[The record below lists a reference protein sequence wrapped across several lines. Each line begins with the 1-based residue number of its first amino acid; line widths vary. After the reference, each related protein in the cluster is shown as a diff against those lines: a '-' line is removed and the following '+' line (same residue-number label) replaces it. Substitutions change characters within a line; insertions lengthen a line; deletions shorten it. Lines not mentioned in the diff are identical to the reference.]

1 MSWPFNPKPQNP
13 VCFAP
18 FDAGRGSFVCAES
31 GQPQAGQSRPQD
43 ASEASLGNLRNTYAR
58 AEPAPHVDHGKTT
71 EKPDFETGAKTVSKA
86 DRRSDRFDLQR
97 AAARLTPSLRVSGCL
112 WAMTGQTVSL
122 LLRDGDARFSGL
134 QTCGSVWSC
143 PCCSARISET
153 RRNELKT
160 LEEWAGSPLRGLRLV
175 MMTLTARHRKRSL
188 RDLVDRMTK
197 AKQRM
202 QNLTAWKR
210 LRESGTLFGTVSVR
224 EATYGDAHGWHP
236 HYHVLC
242 LVEADSDEEAIAILE
257 PQRRKWL
264 HCLRKEGLTGTL
276 DRAFDLQNGDAVA
289 AYISKHGRDEGDR
302 KAAQERRPAWGIA
315 EEMTLA
321 RVKRGR
327 GEKGRSPWQILRD
340 AAAGDAESEKLWQ
353 EYALTMHGRRQQV
366 WSDGLKAVCGLVEV
380 EDEEAAE
387 GEEYTEKLDELLM
400 EWRRQGWLDVRA
412 KRAQI
417 LAAAEAGGLD
427 AVQDLLKRRPRPKID
442 MEPWAEEVELIEP
455 VELMQPQDA
464 PDFDDLDVLMH
475 VVSDGERPEPNRAM
489 LMLEADLEAD
499 ERRAAYRPARERCGP
514 WLPPMQ
520 GPCQPS
526 LAQAALYRMLSRR
539 SLGG

>member
-1 MSWPFNPKPQNP
+1 MAQSLQKLTKNSGLSGGYDDVSNRCYEASLP
-13 VCFAP
+13 
-18 FDAGRGSFVCAES
+18 GRG
-31 GQPQAGQSRPQD
+31 G

-58 AEPAPHVDHGKTT
+58 AEPAPHVSHCKSD
-71 EKPDFETGAKTVSKA
+71 EKQPSKVEAKTA
-86 DRRSDRFDLQR
+86 RRTERFELQR

-153 RRNELKT
+153 RRNELKM
-160 LEEWAGSPLRGLRLV
+160 LEEWAGSPLGGLRLV
-175 MMTLTARHRKRSL
+175 MMTLTARHRKRAL
-188 RDLVDRMTK
+188 GDLVDRMAL
-197 AKQRM
+197 AKRRM

-210 LRESGTLFGTVSVR
+210 LRKSGVLFGTVSVR
-224 EATYGDAHGWHP
+224 EATYSDVNGWHP

-289 AYISKHGRDEGDR
+289 AYISKHGRNEGDR
-302 KAAQERRPAWGIA
+302 KAAQERRSEWGIA

-340 AAAGDAESEKLWQ
+340 AAAGDAESVKLWQ

-366 WSDGLKAVCGLVEV
+366 WSDGLKAACGLVEV

-387 GEEYTEKLDELLM
+387 GEEYTEELDELLM

-427 AVQDLLKRRPRPKID
+427 AVQDLLKRRPKPKLD
-442 MEPWAEEVELIEP
+442 MESWAEEVELIEP
-455 VELMQPQDA
+455 EESGHRQTV
-464 PDFDDLDVLMH
+464 PDFDDLDVLMQ
-475 VVSDGERPEPNRAM
+475 VLSDGERPHPDRGM
-489 LMLEADLEAD
+489 LMLEADLEGEA
-499 ERRAAYRPARERCGP
+499 RRAAVKPPRERCGP

-520 GPCQPS
+520 GPKPQS
-526 LAQAALYRMLSRR
+526 LAQAALAAMFRAAQGTRQGDSP
-539 SLGG
+539 SSGP